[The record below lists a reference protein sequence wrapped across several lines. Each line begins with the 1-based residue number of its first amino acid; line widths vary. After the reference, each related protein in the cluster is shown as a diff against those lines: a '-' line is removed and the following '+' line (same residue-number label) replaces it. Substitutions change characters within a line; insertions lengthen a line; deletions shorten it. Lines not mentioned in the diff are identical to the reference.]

1 MTCPPRD
8 SPGPLLASVA
18 EIIDT
23 AGDRAS
29 VSDLPETPTM
39 QSSNPKS
46 QSGGLATCPGCGH
59 ESRSERPRD
68 ADQPGRVPQLLIVG
82 DNRAHLYELFQR
94 AYAYN
99 ESVRVLLDRR
109 VAERRVRSRLSAA
122 DRRQGDRRS
131 ALTIHPPLPP
141 MGWAILA
148 AGGSGGASGP
158 LPLAAGRPAAG

>member
-1 MTCPPRD
+1 
-8 SPGPLLASVA
+8 
-18 EIIDT
+18 
-23 AGDRAS
+23 
-29 VSDLPETPTM
+29 DLPETPAM

-68 ADQPGRVPQLLIVG
+68 VDQPGRVPQLLIVG

-109 VAERRVRSRLSAA
+109 IAERRVRSRLSAT
-122 DRRQGDRRS
+122 DRRQGARRS
-131 ALTIHPPLPP
+131 PPPVDPL
-141 MGWAILA
+141 LR
-148 AGGSGGASGP
+148 SGGWGM
-158 LPLAAGRPAAG
+158 LAAGRPGRASGPCPRALAGAGPATGPPA